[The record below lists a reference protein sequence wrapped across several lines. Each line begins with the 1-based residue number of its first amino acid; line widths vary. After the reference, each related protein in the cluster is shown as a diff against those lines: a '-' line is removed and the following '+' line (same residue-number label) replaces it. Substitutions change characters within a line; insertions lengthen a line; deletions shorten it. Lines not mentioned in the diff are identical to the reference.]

1 MSKEK
6 GLRVGC
12 AAALLVGSVLVVG
25 TAHARVS
32 TERPGSILIFPK
44 VTNLPGS
51 QDTVIQISNT
61 SNLTRHARC
70 FYINGATL
78 NGVPLWQITDFE
90 IWLTKQQPTHWLA
103 SQGRPVNPGDNVAGL
118 DPGAIPPIPPG
129 FTGGLVCA
137 QVDSSGVPEGGDSL
151 KGEATLGA
159 VNGASGSGVSK
170 YNAVAVLAGTSGPD
184 DAPLTANELLLDND
198 EYSGCPAGAHLNFT
212 AEGEVDDVIEALGN
226 GPSVVS
232 TNLTFIPCS
241 MDFER
246 LLASRVTLSILAVDE
261 MEGQLS
267 TTTTVDCWRQLTL
280 DEIGSGILEAVNYET
295 AHGYVQILSTDDPG
309 VTPDGVLGVANVL
322 RADANGNTATAA
334 TNLHFLGNTDST
346 NLDAGVINLSG
357 E

>member
-6 GLRVGC
+6 GLRIGC
-12 AAALLVGSVLVVG
+12 AAALLVGMALVSG

-44 VTNLPGS
+44 VTNVPPA
-51 QDTVIQISNT
+51 QDTVIQITNT
-61 SNLTRHARC
+61 SNVTRHARC
-70 FYINGATL
+70 FYVNGATL

-103 SQGRPVNPGDNVAGL
+103 SQGRPVNPADSIAGL

-137 QVDSSGVPEGGDSL
+137 QVDDSGVPEGGNSL

-159 VNGASGSGVSK
+159 VSGVIGVSK
-170 YNAVAVLAGTSGPD
+170 YNAVAIPTGTAGPD
-184 DAPLTANELLLDND
+184 TDALTANQLLLDD
-198 EYSGCPAGAHLNFT
+198 VEYSGCPAGAHLNFT
-212 AEGEVDDVIEALGN
+212 AEGESDDVIDGLGN
-226 GPSVVS
+226 GPSAVS

-246 LLASRVTLSILAVDE
+246 LIASRVTLSIIAVDE

-267 TTTTVDCWRQLTL
+267 TSTSVDCWRQLTL

-295 AHGYVQILSTDDPG
+295 RHGYVRFTSTADPG

-322 RADANGNTATAA
+322 RSDANGNTATAA
-334 TNLHFLGNTDST
+334 TNLHFLGNTNST
-346 NLDAGVINLSG
+346 NLDAGVITLSG